1 MAYKICQFDGR
12 RCASEKCEVSCK
24 RHRNK
29 FGHNK
34 RKFLRFY
41 DSFGRRI
48 SRAQAEVSVDD

>member
-12 RCASEKCEVSCK
+12 RCSYEKCEQKTNGSLIICK

-34 RKFLRFY
+34 RKFLNVY
-41 DSFGRRI
+41 DSFGRR
-48 SRAQAEVSVDD
+48 VY

>member
-12 RCASEKCEVSCK
+12 RCSYEKCEHVKNGFSCICK

-34 RKFLRFY
+34 RKFLKEY

-48 SRAQAEVSVDD
+48 P

>member
-1 MAYKICQFDGR
+1 VAYKICQFDGR
-12 RCASEKCEVSCK
+12 RCSNEKCEQSSNGSLHICK

-34 RKFLRFY
+34 RRFLKEY

-48 SRAQAEVSVDD
+48 P